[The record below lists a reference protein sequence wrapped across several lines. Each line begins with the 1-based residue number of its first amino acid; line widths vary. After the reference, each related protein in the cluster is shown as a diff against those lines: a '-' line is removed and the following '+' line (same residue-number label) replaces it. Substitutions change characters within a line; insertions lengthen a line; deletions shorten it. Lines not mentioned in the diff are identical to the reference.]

1 MRIAASLSA
10 LSFALLAGGCTT
22 TTASAA
28 TGAAASVSRV
38 AGAQTCAAF
47 NGASLG
53 VMGGG
58 NTYVAA
64 NPAKGLPAFC
74 EVKGTLHPV
83 AGSNIGVV
91 YRLPD
96 NWNGKVY
103 GIGGGGW
110 AGNVTLQAATDGLS
124 KGYATMQTDGGHPGT
139 GVWDNAW
146 AQNPQAAKDFS
157 YRAIHE
163 MTVAG
168 KKLAAAYYGRPLAN
182 AYYIGCSTGGRMG
195 LMEAQRFPDDYD
207 AIVAGAP
214 VYTLQTQ
221 TTGLM
226 RTNAFTA
233 PGAAFTA
240 DDLKLAQDSALA
252 ECDGN
257 DGLKDGLINDPR
269 SCHRNPAT
277 VECHGAKTASCLA
290 PAQVAALQ
298 SLYAGIISPDGQW
311 AMWPI
316 GRGGETGWSF
326 FIGTSGKPDGTGGGG
341 LTGLKPVIFPNRD
354 VDWAHFSAAT
364 DAPAVRKSA
373 FAQMYEA
380 KEPNLAKFFA
390 RGGKL
395 LVWHGES
402 DPGPAPTGT
411 LDYAKAVMAK
421 NRAAAQNF
429 RVFLAPGVGHCGGGA
444 GADVLPVT
452 DVIDSWVHTNAAPET
467 VVATKRDKSLTRL
480 DCAWPKVAHY
490 NGSSEPNDPSSW
502 ECVAE
507 GGPASRSG
515 ERG

>member
-1 MRIAASLSA
+1 
-10 LSFALLAGGCTT
+10 
-22 TTASAA
+22 
-28 TGAAASVSRV
+28 
-38 AGAQTCAAF
+38 
-47 NGASLG
+47 
-53 VMGGG
+53 
-58 NTYVAA
+58 
-64 NPAKGLPAFC
+64 
-74 EVKGTLHPV
+74 
-83 AGSNIGVV
+83 VV

-110 AGNVTLQAATDGLS
+110 AGNVTLQAASEALQA
-124 KGYATMQTDGGHPGT
+124 GYATMQTDGGHPGT
-139 GVWDNAW
+139 GVWDNGW
-146 AQNPQAAKDFS
+146 ASTSPEAAKDFS

-168 KKLAAAYYGRPLAN
+168 KKLATAYYGRKFDN
-182 AYYIGCSTGGRMG
+182 AYYVGCSTGGRMG

-226 RTNAFTA
+226 RTNAFGA
-233 PGAAFTA
+233 PGAAFSA
-240 DDLKLAQDSALA
+240 DDLALAQNSALA
-252 ECDGN
+252 QCDAN

-269 SCHRNPAT
+269 ACHWDPAT
-277 VECHGAKTASCLA
+277 IQCSGAKTASCLA
-290 PAQVAALQ
+290 APQVAALKA
-298 SLYAGIISPDGQW
+298 LYAGIKQPDGQW

-316 GRGGETGWSF
+316 SRGGETGWSF
-326 FIGTSGKPDGTGGGG
+326 FIGTSGKPDTTGGGG
-341 LTGLKPVIFPNRD
+341 LTGLKPLIFPNRD
-354 VDWAHFSAAT
+354 IDWTRFSAAT

-380 KEPNLAKFFA
+380 KDPNLAKFFA

-421 NRAAAQNF
+421 NRGAAQNF
-429 RVFLAPGVGHCGGGA
+429 RVFLAPGVGHCGGGP
-444 GADVLPVT
+444 GADVLPLADT
-452 DVIDSWVHTNAAPET
+452 IDAWVHTGRAPET
-467 VVATKRDKSLTRL
+467 ILASKRDKSLSRL

-490 NGSSEPNDPSSW
+490 TGASEPNDPASW
-502 ECVAE
+502 ECVA
-507 GGPASRSG
+507 RSDGAKVG

>member
-1 MRIAASLSA
+1 MRYAIVAGL
-10 LSFALLAGGCTT
+10 ALLACGCTT
-22 TTASAA
+22 TTSGGSAA
-28 TGAAASVSRV
+28 TGAGST
-38 AGAQTCAAF
+38 AGAAACTAF
-47 NGASLG
+47 DASKLG
-53 VMGGG
+53 LADAVA
-58 NTYVAA
+58 TYFPADA
-64 NPAKGLPAFC
+64 AKGLPANC
-74 EVKGTLHPV
+74 DIKGTLHPV

-110 AGNVTLQAATDGLS
+110 AGNVTLQAASEALQA
-124 KGYATMQTDGGHPGT
+124 GYATMQTDGGHPGT
-139 GVWDNAW
+139 GVWDNGW
-146 AQNPQAAKDFS
+146 ASTNPEAAKDFS

-168 KKLAAAYYGRPLAN
+168 KKLATAYYGRKFDN
-182 AYYIGCSTGGRMG
+182 AYYVGCSTGGRMG

-226 RTNAFTA
+226 RTNAFGA

-240 DDLKLAQDSALA
+240 DDLKLAETSALNQ
-252 ECDGN
+252 CDAH

-269 SCHRNPAT
+269 SCHWDPAT
-277 VECHGAKTASCLA
+277 IQCSGAKTASCLA
-290 PAQVAALQ
+290 TPQVAALR
-298 SLYAGIISPDGQW
+298 SLYDGIKSPDGQW

-316 GRGGETGWSF
+316 SRGGETGWSF
-326 FIGTSGKPDGTGGGG
+326 FIGTSGKPDTTGGGG
-341 LTGLKPVIFPNRD
+341 LLGLKPVLFPNRE

-364 DAPAVRKSA
+364 DAPAVRNSA
-373 FAQMYEA
+373 FAKMYEA
-380 KEPNLAKFFA
+380 KDPNLSKFFA

-395 LVWHGES
+395 LLWHGES

-411 LDYAKAVMAK
+411 LDYARQVMAQ
-421 NRAAAQNF
+421 NPRAAQNM
-429 RVFLAPGVGHCGGGA
+429 RVFLAPGVGHCGGGP
-444 GADVLPVT
+444 GADVLPLAST
-452 DVIDSWVHTNAAPET
+452 IDSWVHTGTAPESL
-467 VVATKRDKSLTRL
+467 VATKRDKSLTRL

-490 NGSSEPNDPSSW
+490 AGSGDANDPKSW
-502 ECVAE
+502 RCVARSDS
-507 GGPASRSG
+507 GNVSRPG

>member
-1 MRIAASLSA
+1 MRVAGSLSSLA
-10 LSFALLAGGCTT
+10 LALLAGACTT
-22 TTASAA
+22 TDSAA
-28 TGAAASVSRV
+28 TGAAASVSAP
-38 AGAQTCAAF
+38 AGAQACAAF

-53 VMGGG
+53 VADGTA
-58 NTYVAA
+58 TYIAA
-64 NPAKGLPAFC
+64 DASKGLPAFC

-110 AGNVTLQAATDGLS
+110 AGNVTLQAATDGLT

-146 AQNPQAAKDFS
+146 AQNPEAAKDFS

-168 KKLAAAYYGRPLAN
+168 KKVAAAYYGRKLDN
-182 AYYIGCSTGGRMG
+182 AYYVGCSTGGRMG

-226 RTNAFTA
+226 RSNQFAA

-240 DDLKLAQDSALA
+240 EDLKLAETGALA
-252 ECDGN
+252 QCDAN

-269 SCHRNPAT
+269 SCHWDPAT
-277 VECHGAKTASCLA
+277 IQCSGAKTASCLA
-290 PAQVAALQ
+290 APQVAALR
-298 SLYAGIISPDGQW
+298 SLYAGIKSPDGQW

-326 FIGTSGKPDGTGGGG
+326 FIGTSGKPDTTGGGG
-341 LTGLKPVIFPNRD
+341 LTGLKPLIFPNRD
-354 VDWAHFSAAT
+354 IDWTRFSAAT

-373 FAQMYEA
+373 FAAMYEA
-380 KEPNLAKFFA
+380 KDPNLAKFFA

-411 LDYAKAVMAK
+411 LDYARAVMAK

-429 RVFLAPGVGHCGGGA
+429 RVFLAPGVGHCGGGP
-444 GADVLPVT
+444 GADVLPLADT
-452 DVIDSWVHTNAAPET
+452 IDAWVHTNRAPESLI
-467 VVATKRDKSLTRL
+467 ATKRDRSLSRL

-490 NGSSEPNDPSSW
+490 NGASEPNDPSSW
-502 ECVAE
+502 ECVARPN
-507 GGPASRSG
+507 GAVG